1 LVPVLIIDIDIQGAR
16 CCFHT
21 LFRAAISARFTY
33 QLPKTQAWSQRTSK
47 FQSHFIQIPDDS
59 FRKLVFIVSFRFG
72 VYFIAFYSA
81 KLV

>member
-33 QLPKTQAWSQRTSK
+33 
-47 FQSHFIQIPDDS
+47 
-59 FRKLVFIVSFRFG
+59 
-72 VYFIAFYSA
+72 
-81 KLV
+81 